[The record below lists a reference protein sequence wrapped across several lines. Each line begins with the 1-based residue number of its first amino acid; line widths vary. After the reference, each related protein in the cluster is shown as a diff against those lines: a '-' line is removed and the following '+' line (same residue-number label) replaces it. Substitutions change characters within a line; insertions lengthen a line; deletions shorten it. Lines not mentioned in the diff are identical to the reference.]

1 MFQRIGLLLLLFAFA
16 LNPYAQKRGTKPAA
30 KRTTTQKA
38 TTKSGKNAKPVTTT
52 SVQGLQK
59 QREKIQQ
66 QIKEQEQRLLN
77 NEKDVR
83 VRLRNLMVINS
94 EIEGKRRVID
104 TIRKDITNLDVE
116 IEVLLQHLDQLQ
128 EQLAECKK
136 NYVKSMRYM
145 HRNRSA
151 VSQLMFIFSADNLT
165 QMVRRLRFMREYAG
179 YQRVQG
185 EEVKAKQEEINLKFQ
200 QLAVAQ
206 EHKRELLTKGEQERR
221 SLEGKQ
227 TEQQNVVNSL
237 QKEHKTIQNIIAQQ
251 KKKDAALNA
260 QIDRLIAEEVARQKA
275 RAAAEAKRKAEQ
287 ILHCKWGKSDWIN

>member
-1 MFQRIGLLLLLFAFA
+1 MNNRSIRGIMYQRIGMLLLLFAFA
-16 LNPYAQKRGTKPAA
+16 LTPYAQKRVTKPGTA
-30 KRTTTQKA
+30 KRTTTQK
-38 TTKSGKNAKPVTTT
+38 KSTAKPAKGNKSAATP

-66 QIKEQEQRLLN
+66 QIKEQEQRLRN

-83 VRLRNLMVINS
+83 ARLRNLMVINS
-94 EIEGKRRVID
+94 EIEGKRRTID

-116 IEVLLQHLDQLQ
+116 IEVLLEQLDQLQ
-128 EQLAECKK
+128 EQLVTCKS

-151 VSQLMFIFSADNLT
+151 QSQLMFIFSADNLT
-165 QMVRRLRFMREYAG
+165 QMFRRLRFMREYAS

-206 EHKRELLTKGEQERR
+206 EHKRDLLSKGEQERR
-221 SLEGKQ
+221 SLEGKLVMI
-227 TEQQNVVNSL
+227 TRIL
-237 QKEHKTIQNIIAQQ
+237 GALFLIIS
-251 KKKDAALNA
+251 ALLNLSVFA
-260 QIDRLIAEEVARQKA
+260 
-275 RAAAEAKRKAEQ
+275 
-287 ILHCKWGKSDWIN
+287 